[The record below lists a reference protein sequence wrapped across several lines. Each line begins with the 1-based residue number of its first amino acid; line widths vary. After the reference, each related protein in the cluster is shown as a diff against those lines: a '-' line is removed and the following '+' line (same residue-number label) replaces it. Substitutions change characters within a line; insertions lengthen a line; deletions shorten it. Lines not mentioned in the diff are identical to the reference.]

1 MVIYIQGAGA
11 IYGGG
16 RALRQAPQRAAVPR
30 CPSEGARGRG
40 RAAQPPPGKGGRR
53 KPSRPTPAAGTQTQ
67 ETPNRTKGLILYK
80 PCAAR
85 APTPDSRARRAARL
99 YSPCGKAAGELY
111 KIKILYNQVEIFFKI
126 LQKYSGRSAK
136 KHIRFKVLG

>member
-1 MVIYIQGAGA
+1 MQNKAMQKDRLSSPKKGCPAYLF
-11 IYGGG
+11 
-16 RALRQAPQRAAVPR
+16 ALNSICENKKKAKFVSLDTNSDIIWRTPL
-30 CPSEGARGRG
+30 
-40 RAAQPPPGKGGRR
+40 PGLLG
-53 KPSRPTPAAGTQTQ
+53 AAGTQTQ